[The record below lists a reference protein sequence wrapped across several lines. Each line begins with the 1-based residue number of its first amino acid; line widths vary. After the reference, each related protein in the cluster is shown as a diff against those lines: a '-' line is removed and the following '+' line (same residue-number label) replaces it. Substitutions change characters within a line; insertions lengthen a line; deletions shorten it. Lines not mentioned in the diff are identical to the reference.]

1 MKPKLFS
8 LILIFG
14 GLIIFSPVLAL
25 ETTWPASPLSP
36 GFTLTDQSTLTDLV
50 RYFYEWGVFLG
61 GLAVAVAL
69 LIGGFLYLT
78 SAGDPGRLKE
88 AKDRIFSAIIGLVL
102 LFAVYLILK
111 TINPELTMLNLPPVG
126 VGSPCNSD
134 SDCPKGVVCEGG
146 TCVFKI
152 EFTNCDTNND
162 CPSGSECNDPNPGN
176 GKKEGV
182 CISTSSSSIRCDK
195 DEDCPQGYF
204 CNGGDPDTKDVLEG
218 FCTRM

>member
-1 MKPKLFS
+1 MKPKLS
-8 LILIFG
+8 ILILIFG
-14 GLIIFSPVLAL
+14 SLIIFSPVLAL
-25 ETTWPASPLSP
+25 ETTWPPSPLDPS
-36 GFTLTDQSTLTDLV
+36 FTLTDNSTLTDMV
-50 RYFYEWGVFLG
+50 RYFYEWGIFMG
-61 GLAVAVAL
+61 GLAVLISL

-78 SAGDPGRLKE
+78 SVGNPVRMSE

-102 LFAVYLILK
+102 LLAIYLILK
-111 TINPELTMLNLPPVG
+111 TINPELTILNLPPVG

-134 SDCPKGVVCEGG
+134 SDCPQGVVCEGG
-146 TCVFKI
+146 KCVFKI

-176 GKKEGV
+176 GKKEGT

-195 DEDCPQGYF
+195 DEDCPEGYF

-218 FCTRM
+218 FCTQM